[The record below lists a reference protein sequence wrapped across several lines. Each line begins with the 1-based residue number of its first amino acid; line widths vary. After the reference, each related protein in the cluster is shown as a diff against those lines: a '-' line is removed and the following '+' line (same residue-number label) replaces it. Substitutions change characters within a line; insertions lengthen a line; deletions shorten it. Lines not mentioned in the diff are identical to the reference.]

1 MTREKAVLRQVSEE
15 YEAVHA
21 GDGWSE
27 IDPVIWYS
35 AMKKG
40 IHKIMEGQD
49 KILAGIGVTGQMH
62 TLIVLGEDG
71 KAVRP
76 AMMWNDTRTKIILP
90 ELKKIKSESFR
101 RGIFV

>member
-1 MTREKAVLRQVSEE
+1 MFLYHSTSLQDGQLSHLLPEQSAMKMVLIDSEKAVLRQVSEE

-40 IHKIMEGQD
+40 IHKIMEGRIQ
-49 KILAGIGVTGQMH
+49 
-62 TLIVLGEDG
+62 VLWLELGLP
-71 KAVRP
+71 VRCI
-76 AMMWNDTRTKIILP
+76 R
-90 ELKKIKSESFR
+90 
-101 RGIFV
+101 

>member
-1 MTREKAVLRQVSEE
+1 MKHTYLGIDMGTSAMKMVLIDSEKAVLRQVSEE

-49 KILAGIGVTGQMH
+49 TSALAGIGVTGQMH

-76 AMMWNDTRTKIILP
+76 AMMW
-90 ELKKIKSESFR
+90 S
-101 RGIFV
+101 